1 MKNLVI
7 GILAIALLLGAAF
20 AAWAWPGSPVPEMIG
35 IAPPASAAPV
45 ASAPVANAESAVTGP
60 ASSGVTGGAGD
71 TGTTPIRART
81 QVVAEAVVVPKQ
93 WAALSTVVSG
103 KVAEIVAQE
112 GQQLQAGDLIAR
124 LESDREVVSVAQAQA
139 AVDGAQAALDA
150 LTAGARPEEI
160 AAAQAAVDA
169 AQAQLDILNAG
180 ARPQEIAALF
190 AAVTQAQGAY
200 NAVAEG
206 ASEQEIIAA
215 RADLANAQT
224 NVTVAQRAY
233 DQVSYRDDIGALP
246 QSQQLQTATNQLEA
260 AQAVYD
266 NLMVGARPSAYT
278 QAAAAIDQAQANLER
293 AQAGPTEGEIA
304 AAEAAVAG
312 AQAQLDIVIA
322 GARPEE
328 ILGALADLAAA
339 QTALMQARVN
349 LAEKE
354 LRAPFAGTLAAL
366 DLRVGQQV
374 QGGLPVAQ
382 LGDMSEWLVETTDLT
397 EINVVDVGV
406 GDRVMV
412 EIDALPDT
420 QLAGTVVSIKPL
432 GENVLGDIIYKA
444 TIALDHGD
452 PRLRWNMT
460 AAASIEPR

>member
-1 MKNLVI
+1 MKNVVI
-7 GILAIALLLGAAF
+7 GILVVVIVLGGAY

-35 IAPPASAAPV
+35 IAPPAGAAPAATLEAASGLTAASAAPV
-45 ASAPVANAESAVTGP
+45 TG
-60 ASSGVTGGAGD
+60 SDSGAI
-71 TGTTPIRART
+71 PIRARA
-81 QVVAEAVVVPKQ
+81 QVVAEAVVVPRQ
-93 WAALSTVVSG
+93 WAALSMEVPG
-103 KVAEIVAQE
+103 RVAEIVAQE
-112 GQQLQAGDLIAR
+112 GQQLAAGDLIAR

-139 AVDGAQAALDA
+139 AVDGAQAQLDA
-150 LTAGARPEEI
+150 LVAGARSEEI
-160 AAAQAAVDA
+160 DAAQAKVDA
-169 AQAQLDILNAG
+169 AQAQLDILLAG
-180 ARPQEIAALF
+180 ARPQDIAALA

-246 QSQQLQTATNQLEA
+246 QSQQLQTATNQLAA

-266 NLMVGARPSAYT
+266 NLMAGARPSAYT

-293 AQAGPTEGEIA
+293 AQAGPTEGEVAAA
-304 AAEAAVAG
+304 AAEVRG
-312 AQAQLDIVIA
+312 AQAQLDLVTA

-328 ILGALADLAAA
+328 ILGAQADLAAA
-339 QTALMQARVN
+339 QTALMQARVT
-349 LAEKE
+349 LAQKE

-366 DLRVGQQV
+366 DLKVGQQV
-374 QGGLPVAQ
+374 QAGAPVAQ

-397 EINVVDVGV
+397 EINIVDVGV
-406 GDRVMV
+406 GDRVRV
-412 EIDALPDT
+412 EVDALPDT
-420 QLAGTVVSIKPL
+420 QLMGTVIGIKPL

-444 TIALDHGD
+444 TIALDQGD

-460 AAASIEPR
+460 AAASIEPQ

>member
-1 MKNLVI
+1 MKNVII
-7 GILAIALLLGAAF
+7 GILVVVLVLGAAF
-20 AAWAWPGSPVPEMIG
+20 AAWAWPGSPVPDMVG
-35 IAPPASAAPV
+35 IAPPVAAVPASATEGALNATATTGTTNSGATSG
-45 ASAPVANAESAVTGP
+45 AS
-60 ASSGVTGGAGD
+60 D
-71 TGTTPIRART
+71 TGTTPIRARA
-81 QVVAEAVVVPKQ
+81 QVVAEAVIVPRQ

-112 GQQLQAGDLIAR
+112 GQELQSGDLIAR
-124 LESDREVVSVAQAQA
+124 LESDREVVAVAQAQA

-150 LTAGARPEEI
+150 LTAGARSEEI
-160 AAAQAAVDA
+160 AAAQANVDA
-169 AQAQLDILNAG
+169 AQAQLDILIAG
-180 ARPQEIAALF
+180 ARPQEIAALL

-266 NLMVGARPSAYT
+266 NLMAGARPSAYT
-278 QAAAAIDQAQANLER
+278 QAAAAIDQARANLER

-312 AQAQLDIVIA
+312 AQAQLDLVTA

-328 ILGALADLAAA
+328 ILGAQADLAAA
-339 QTALMQARVN
+339 QTALMQAQVT
-349 LAEKE
+349 LSEKE
-354 LRAPFAGTLAAL
+354 LRAPFQGTLAAL
-366 DLRVGQQV
+366 DLKVGQQV
-374 QGGLPVAQ
+374 QAGAPVAQ

-406 GDRVMV
+406 GDRAMV

-420 QLAGTVVSIKPL
+420 QLAGTVISIKPL
-432 GENVLGDIIYKA
+432 GENILGDIIYKA
-444 TIALDHGD
+444 TVALDQGD